1 MATTTMAPPLTR
13 MLLIRASV
21 AVGVLGVANGFVG
34 APLLM
39 CKRHAAADCA
49 HACLA
54 SVRFETTLRLGD
66 DAATTSGETA
76 KTLVNGVEDA
86 ANDAAEGVKK
96 AVLVAKDRVS
106 LGGVEVSPLGIGA
119 WAWGDSA
126 FWGYSEAMDKE
137 LQEVFNNCVADGVNL
152 FDTAEVYGFGRSE
165 YLCGKFRRD
174 YKGAEK
180 DGIVVASKFAP
191 LPWRLGRGSV
201 VDACKSSLDRM
212 GAESMEIYQ
221 IHWPFGSLSSRYWD
235 GLADCVEQGLVKA
248 VGVSNYGPD
257 ALKQAHTALKA
268 RGVQLASQQIQ
279 FSLTNRK
286 PETSGML
293 QLCEELDVKVLAYS
307 PLGQGLLTGKYSKD
321 FVPSGPRR
329 RLFKTQIPK
338 VEPLIAKLKE
348 IGAPRDK
355 TPAQVSLNWC
365 ITKGAIP
372 IPGAKNIR
380 QADENCGAL
389 GWRLSAEEMASL
401 DAAAANI

>member
-1 MATTTMAPPLTR
+1 MD
-13 MLLIRASV
+13 
-21 AVGVLGVANGFVG
+21 GVKNVVL
-34 APLLM
+34 
-39 CKRHAAADCA
+39 
-49 HACLA
+49 
-54 SVRFETTLRLGD
+54 
-66 DAATTSGETA
+66 
-76 KTLVNGVEDA
+76 A
-86 ANDAAEGVKK
+86 AN
-96 AVLVAKDRVS
+96 DRVS

-119 WAWGDSA
+119 WSWGDSV

-137 LQEVFNNCVADGVNL
+137 LQEVFNNCVVDGVNL

-174 YKGAEK
+174 FKGAEK

-191 LPWRLGRGSV
+191 LPWRLNRGSV

-212 GAESMEIYQ
+212 GLESMEIYQ
-221 IHWPFGSLSSRYWD
+221 IHWPFGMVSSRYWD

-257 ALKQAHTALKA
+257 ALKAAHTALKA
-268 RGVQLASQQIQ
+268 RGVKLGSQQIQ

-293 QLCEELDVKVLAYS
+293 RLCEELDVKVLAYS

-329 RLFKTQIPK
+329 RLFKKQLPK
-338 VEPLIAKLKE
+338 VAPLVDKLKE
-348 IGAPRDK
+348 IGTPRDK

-365 ITKGAIP
+365 ITKGTIP

-380 QADENCGAL
+380 QAAENCGAL
-389 GWRLSAEEMASL
+389 GWRLSPDEIAAL
-401 DAAAANI
+401 DEAAAKI